1 MYPDT
6 GTFHLRWLAQLINA
20 ECGGLTPI
28 VDKGN
33 AECGGLTPFDMMGA
47 MKRNKITLEA
57 PAKINL
63 YLEVG
68 ALRPDGFHLVRTV
81 MQAVD
86 ICDIVE
92 VELVAAGSGMELEV
106 EGEAPAGE
114 ENLCIRAAETFN
126 SVLREPVGAR
136 IRLVKRIPQA
146 AGLGGG
152 SSDAAAVLR
161 SLDLLLGGVLR
172 REELLRMAASL
183 GSDVPF
189 FLLGG
194 TVLGVGRGEKVSP
207 LEQAPSLPVV
217 LANPG
222 RELPTAEVYRRFD
235 QEGGREPP
243 PEGPEAL
250 IRALP
255 GGDPGEIAPHLFN
268 SLQRAACRMV
278 HEVERL
284 LARAEEAGAEGVLVS
299 GSGPTVFL
307 LAGGEDE
314 AAALEKAMGDIA
326 SQVIRTHFR
335 GAGVSPPSA

>member
-1 MYPDT
+1 
-6 GTFHLRWLAQLINA
+6 
-20 ECGGLTPI
+20 
-28 VDKGN
+28 
-33 AECGGLTPFDMMGA
+33 MMEA

-68 ALRPDGFHLVRTV
+68 ALRPDGFHHVRTV

-86 ICDIVE
+86 LCDLVE
-92 VELVAAGSGMELEV
+92 VELSAERSALELEV

-136 IRLVKRIPQA
+136 IKLVKRIPQA

-161 SLDLLLGGVLR
+161 AIDLLLGGVLR
-172 REELLRMAASL
+172 KEELLRMAASL

-194 TVLGVGRGEKVSP
+194 TVLGVGRGERVSP
-207 LEQAPSLPVV
+207 LKQAPPLPVV

-222 RELPTAEVYRRFD
+222 RELPTAEVYRLFD
-235 QEGGREPP
+235 QEGGHEPP

-250 IRALP
+250 IQALP
-255 GGDPGEIAPHLFN
+255 GGDLGEITPHLFN
-268 SLQRAACRMV
+268 SLQPAACRMV
-278 HEVERL
+278 PEVEEL
-284 LARAEEAGAEGVLVS
+284 LARAKEAGAEGVLVS

-307 LAGGEDE
+307 LAGDEDG
-314 AAALEKAMGDIA
+314 AAVLEKTMRDVAT
-326 SQVIRTHFR
+326 QVIRSRFR
-335 GAGVSPPSA
+335 GAGVSPPTT